1 MSRPCFFVQPST
13 GVTRVEHLDVCPQI
27 SADGSLVYTLLTPTE
42 LDKVLGVTDLFGFNA
57 DYFGKFVLYFILL
70 FLAGYF
76 AGLIARK
83 LGRY

>member
-57 DYFGKFVLYFILL
+57 DYFGMFVLYFILL

-76 AGLIARK
+76 TGLIARK
-83 LGRY
+83 LGRH

>member
-57 DYFGKFVLYFILL
+57 DYFGMFVLYFILL

-76 AGLIARK
+76 TGLIARK

>member
-1 MSRPCFFVQPST
+1 MSRPCFFVEPST

-42 LDKVLGVTDLFGFNA
+42 LDKVLGVTDLFGF
-57 DYFGKFVLYFILL
+57 DVEYFGMFVLYFILL

-76 AGLIARK
+76 TGLIARK
-83 LGRY
+83 LGR

>member
-1 MSRPCFFVQPST
+1 MSRPCFFVEPST

-42 LDKVLGVTDLFGFNA
+42 LDKVLGVIDLFGF
-57 DYFGKFVLYFILL
+57 DPEYFGMFVLYFILL

-76 AGLIARK
+76 TGLIARK
-83 LGRY
+83 ISR

>member
-1 MSRPCFFVQPST
+1 MSRPCFFVNSST

-42 LDKVLGVTDLFGFNA
+42 LDKVLGVTDLFGF
-57 DYFGKFVLYFILL
+57 DLEYFGMFVTYFILL

-76 AGLIARK
+76 AGLIAR
-83 LGRY
+83 RISR

>member
-42 LDKVLGVTDLFGFNA
+42 LDKILGVSDLFGF
-57 DYFGKFVLYFILL
+57 DPEIFSLIVLYFILL

-76 AGLIARK
+76 TGLIARK
-83 LGRY
+83 LGR